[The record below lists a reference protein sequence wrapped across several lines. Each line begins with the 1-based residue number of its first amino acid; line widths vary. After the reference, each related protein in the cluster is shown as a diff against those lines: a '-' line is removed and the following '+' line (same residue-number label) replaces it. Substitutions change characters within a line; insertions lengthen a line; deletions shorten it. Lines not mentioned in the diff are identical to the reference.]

1 MTSKQPRQVNAEEV
15 RTLARIAGVEIAPE
29 RLEQLAEQNYLSA
42 LYSVHLVTLIL
53 TDR

>member
-29 RLEQLAEQNYLSA
+29 RLEQLTRLLS
-42 LYSVHLVTLIL
+42 LVPESYS
-53 TDR
+53 